1 MTRAGTKH
9 ATAADLT
16 AEHARH
22 GTKVGHAV
30 PLAAAKA
37 ALRVLYRGALPAA
50 GQTGMASSRI
60 ARRILSSIGCSPYS
74 ACLNLRALNKL
85 MLDLSIERT

>member
-9 ATAADLT
+9 ATAADL
-16 AEHARH
+16 AAKHARH

-50 GQTGMASSRI
+50 GQDRNGKLPNRTENSLVHRVL
-60 ARRILSSIGCSPYS
+60 ILFDVPESTCTEQVY
-74 ACLNLRALNKL
+74 A
-85 MLDLSIERT
+85 